1 LAAHGYGMGRFAV
14 LAGFGF
20 LGFALGFFAYLSRK
34 AFIELILRLLP
45 TLDIELVG
53 AVVTGLAG
61 AVIMIAGVIAW
72 SYMTGR

>member
-1 LAAHGYGMGRFAV
+1 MGAVRYGMGRFAI

-45 TLDIELVG
+45 NLDIELVG
-53 AVVTGLAG
+53 AMVTGLAG
-61 AVIMIAGVIAW
+61 SVIMIAGVIAW
-72 SYMTGR
+72 SYMTSR